1 MKNFAIFIL
10 RKFTDVA
17 KKNDKVFVELL
28 FWKDLKVAYEIEE
41 GYGADENKKTANWSE
56 EQEDELHRLHEEY
69 IRDMPK
75 EGKYLVYVTLLIQNY
90 NVKALMN

>member
-1 MKNFAIFIL
+1 MKHFAIFII

-17 KKNDKVFVELL
+17 KKNNKVFMELL

-41 GYGADENKKTANWSE
+41 GYGADQNKKTFNWTE

-69 IRDMPK
+69 NRDMPE
-75 EGKYLVYVTLLIQNY
+75 EGK
-90 NVKALMN
+90 